1 MYNKCK
7 KVGNL
12 PVDFGEKE
20 AEKSIESLNK
30 TINDSF
36 SPTVIL
42 KKIIVNPQ
50 WLRYA
55 RKCNRYTQQ
64 EVSKALHRDIKTIE
78 YWEQT
83 GELYEEELE
92 QVAKLYNVSVLYF
105 LNNNTPPNYPIKR
118 ISKEYNLHVDVEI
131 PVKRYWR

>member
-1 MYNKCK
+1 MNHDNNHFQ
-7 KVGNL
+7 VPETIPN
-12 PVDFGEKE
+12 
-20 AEKSIESLNK
+20 
-30 TINDSF
+30 TINDSQENIGPF
-36 SPTVIL
+36 SPTVSL
-42 KKIIVNPQ
+42 EKLIVNPQ

-64 EVSKALHRDIKTIE
+64 EVSKKLHRDIKTIE

-83 GELYEEELE
+83 GEIYDEELE

-118 ISKEYNLHVDVEI
+118 ISKEYNLHVDVWL
-131 PVKRYWR
+131 PVKQYWR

>member
-1 MYNKCK
+1 M
-7 KVGNL
+7 
-12 PVDFGEKE
+12 
-20 AEKSIESLNK
+20 I
-30 TINDSF
+30 
-36 SPTVIL
+36 
-42 KKIIVNPQ
+42 
-50 WLRYA
+50 YA

-83 GELYEEELE
+83 GEIYEEELE

-118 ISKEYNLHVDVEI
+118 ISKEYNLHVDVWL
-131 PVKRYWR
+131 PVKIYWR

>member
-1 MYNKCK
+1 M
-7 KVGNL
+7 
-12 PVDFGEKE
+12 EK
-20 AEKSIESLNK
+20 L
-30 TINDSF
+30 
-36 SPTVIL
+36 
-42 KKIIVNPQ
+42 IINPQ
-50 WLRYA
+50 WLIYA

-83 GELYEEELE
+83 GEIYEEELE

-118 ISKEYNLHVDVEI
+118 ISKEYNLHVDVWL
-131 PVKRYWR
+131 PVKKYWR